1 VYTAPVFPDSDE
13 EKIGILLVNLGTPR
27 APDKASVR
35 TYLNEFLSD
44 TRVVERPP
52 ILWQP
57 ILKGIILN
65 TRPKKSA
72 EAYQSVWTDEG
83 SPLLVI
89 SKKQRKALQEAL
101 DPDVA
106 QYKVVLAMRYGSPSI
121 RHSLFVLRKFNARRI
136 LVLPLYPQYSATTTA
151 SIFDEVT
158 AQLRNWRWLPEMRFI
173 NSYADDPDY
182 IRALAA
188 SVRQHWEAHGRA
200 QKLLF
205 SFHGIPQDYVDK
217 GDPYAAECHRTIHAL
232 TTELGMSPDEW
243 VNSFQSRLGPTQ
255 WLQPYTDETV
265 KKLAQEGVES
275 IDVICPGFS
284 TDCLETIE
292 EIGMENREYFLEA
305 GGKAFN
311 YIPALNDNPEH
322 IQLMKNLILRH
333 TQGWE
338 S

>member
-1 VYTAPVFPDSDE
+1 MYTAPVFPDSDE

-27 APDKASVR
+27 APDKAAVR
-35 TYLNEFLSD
+35 TYLDEFLSD

-72 EAYQSVWTDEG
+72 EAYRSVWTDEG

-101 DPDVA
+101 DPEA
-106 QYKVVLAMRYGSPSI
+106 RRYKVVLAMRYGSPSI
-121 RHSLFVLRKFNARRI
+121 KHSLFVLRKFNARRI

-182 IRALAA
+182 IKALAV
-188 SVRQHWEAHGRA
+188 SVRQQWADHGRA

-217 GDPYAAECHRTIHAL
+217 GDPYASECASTIHAL
-232 TTELGMSPDEW
+232 TQELGMQDDEW

-292 EIGMENREYFLEA
+292 EIGMENKEYFLEA
-305 GGKAFN
+305 GGKTFN

-333 TQGWE
+333 TQGWVP
-338 S
+338 

>member
-1 VYTAPVFPDSDE
+1 MYTAPVFPDSDE

-27 APDKASVR
+27 APDKAAVR

-72 EAYQSVWTDEG
+72 EAYRSVWTDEG

-101 DPDVA
+101 DPEA
-106 QYKVVLAMRYGSPSI
+106 MRYKVVLAMRYGSPSI
-121 RHSLFVLRKFNARRI
+121 KHSLFVLRKFNARRI

-158 AQLRNWRWLPEMRFI
+158 AQLRNWRWVPEMRFI
-173 NSYADDPDY
+173 NSYADDPEY
-182 IRALAA
+182 IRALAV
-188 SVRQHWEAHGRA
+188 SVRQHWADHGRA

-217 GDPYAAECHRTIHAL
+217 GDPYARECASTIHAL
-232 TTELGMSPDEW
+232 TEELGMQDDEW

-265 KKLAQEGVES
+265 KRLAQEGVES

-292 EIGMENREYFLEA
+292 EIGMENKEYFLEA
-305 GGKAFN
+305 GGKTFS

>member
-1 VYTAPVFPDSDE
+1 MYTAPVFPDQDD
-13 EKIGILLVNLGTPR
+13 EKIGILLVNLGTPQ
-27 APDKASVR
+27 APDKGAVR
-35 TYLNEFLSD
+35 TYLDEFLSD

-72 EAYQSVWTDEG
+72 EAYKSVWTDEG

-89 SKKQRKALQEAL
+89 SKKQRKALQQAL
-101 DPDVA
+101 DPDVNRF
-106 QYKVVLAMRYGSPSI
+106 KVVLAMRYGSPSI
-121 RHSLFVLRKFNARRI
+121 KHGLHVLRKFNARRI

-182 IRALAA
+182 IKALAV
-188 SVRQHWEAHGRA
+188 SVREHHAKHGHGD
-200 QKLLF
+200 KLLF

-217 GDPYAAECHRTIHAL
+217 GDPYANECMKTIHAL
-232 TTELGMSPDEW
+232 TRELDMDDQQW
-243 VNSFQSRLGPTQ
+243 INSFQSRLGPTQ

-265 KKLAQEGVES
+265 KRLAKEGVES

-284 TDCLETIE
+284 VDCLETIE
-292 EIGMENREYFLEA
+292 EIGMENKEYFLEA
-305 GGKAFN
+305 GGKTFN
-311 YIPALNDNPEH
+311 YIPALNDSIAH
-322 IQLMKNLILRH
+322 IQMMKNLVLRH
-333 TQGWE
+333 TQGWD
-338 S
+338 